1 MDDFVVGD
9 DESDIALPHLTEL
22 LQGETDITH
31 ERIGQKDVILD
42 DSPENAEMLVAEDFH
57 RHDAGLAQG
66 LKVRN
71 VRLVAR
77 AIIAQ
82 LFHEALHVQE
92 RECPQSFDLLLVA
105 VLDEAIDNLLF
116 R

>member
-1 MDDFVVGD
+1 
-9 DESDIALPHLTEL
+9 
-22 LQGETDITH
+22 
-31 ERIGQKDVILD
+31 
-42 DSPENAEMLVAEDFH
+42 MLVAEDFH

-66 LKVRN
+66 LEVRN

-77 AIIAQ
+77 AMIAQ

-92 RECPQSFDLLLVA
+92 REGPQPLDLLLVA
-105 VLDEAIDNLLF
+105 ILDEARDNLPF